1 MLRISHCE
9 STFTTPLQVGLQ
21 AWFATTVSSTTQ
33 TPTALT
39 QLVHSCLFTHTA
51 PDCFLQRLRVP
62 IFFFH
67 LDVTSLVV
75 YVHQL
80 SVYLYILSM
89 YSFDV

>member
-51 PDCFLQRLRVP
+51 PDCFLQRCNKP
-62 IFFFH
+62 S
-67 LDVTSLVV
+67 SLCSSIVCI
-75 YVHQL
+75 
-80 SVYLYILSM
+80 SLYFIHVL
-89 YSFDV
+89 F